1 MRTSVI
7 VLLSFLILAVFTTA
21 PAAAQQT
28 HDSETTAVQDS
39 ALTGHAAHAQ
49 AADGMEDKDP
59 PVEPGTPGVTDFLFA
74 GKYLAFL
81 ILAVVALT
89 LLLGRWVNYW
99 VRLGML
105 LVAFILFGLD
115 YIYPMHP
122 SPMCALTNLFMFK
135 FTHGQ
140 FFAAFI
146 AMFLAI
152 FIPSLIGRKIFCGWV
167 CPLGAIQD
175 LINKIPFKWRF
186 KRFNFTAFN
195 TLRMGLLVMFLLTFF
210 LIKDQIGMLAGNVG
224 GDMSDPTWKIFS
236 AYSLYESDQ
245 LLRTAP
251 LEHDHEVHH
260 HVRDPVY
267 RKSDA
272 VPTVLLRCL
281 PDRGF
286 NLAVRE
292 NRARKSAGRPG
303 RLHQMLRVRGEEPLS
318 DDRADRGGGFEGGS
332 GLHLMRRMHQ
342 SLPGE
347 RDNVRVQ
354 EGERVSG

>member
-236 AYSLYESDQ
+236 AYSLYESINFFELLHWNMTTKFIVMFVILFIASLTLYRPFCYAVCPIGALTWLCEKIAPGKVRVDQ
-245 LLRTAP
+245 DACTKCY
-251 LEHDHEVHH
+251 ECVE
-260 HVRDPVY
+260 
-267 RKSDA
+267 KSPCPTIERIVEEDSKA
-272 VPTVLLRCL
+272 VPDCTSCGECIKVC
-281 PDRGF
+281 PENAITFGF
-286 NLAVRE
+286 KKVN
-292 NRARKSAGRPG
+292 G
-303 RLHQMLRVRGEEPLS
+303 
-318 DDRADRGGGFEGGS
+318 
-332 GLHLMRRMHQ
+332 
-342 SLPGE
+342 
-347 RDNVRVQ
+347 
-354 EGERVSG
+354 